1 MDGWMDGRLDGW
13 ESNGTSLWKKES
25 LIDLSS
31 RQVSER
37 TPRPFLLPATASPGG
52 GSAGC
57 LLPAPAFKSLAGD
70 TNVSPVDLPARVGTK
85 VRLTTAHLVGA
96 LGESRKPL
104 GLWDVAGAARLQRVG
119 HCYTLQPWGIGMGED

>member
-37 TPRPFLLPATASPGG
+37 TPRPLLLPTTASPGG

-85 VRLTTAHLVGA
+85 GPADYSPPGRSFRGKQEQIGTLGCGRGCTPTEGRA
-96 LGESRKPL
+96 LLYPSTL
-104 GLWDVAGAARLQRVG
+104 GHRDG
-119 HCYTLQPWGIGMGED
+119 